1 MLLNPSQTQ
10 RAISEAWQ
18 KGQLTYLRRPHQ
30 KRMRVAW
37 LKSKPISRKF
47 FGCCNRGFGKST
59 DLFIDGLEFA
69 QQFTTDIYFIAPV
82 EKKLDDYLEPIQK
95 KILRKAPSDFLYTY
109 SSSDNIFRFPN
120 KFTYFGAWFQS
131 PIV

>member
-1 MLLNPSQTQ
+1 MLLTPHQSQ

-18 KGQLTYLRRPHQ
+18 KGQLTYLRRAHQ
-30 KRMRVAW
+30 KRMRAAW

-69 QQFTTDIYFIAPV
+69 QQFVTDIYFIAPV
-82 EKKLDDYLEPIQK
+82 EKKLDDYLEPIRK
-95 KILRKAPSDFLYTY
+95 KILRKAPLDFHYTY
-109 SSSDNIFRFPN
+109 SASDNIFRFPN
-120 KFTYFGAWFQS
+120 NS
-131 PIV
+131 RILV